1 MHTSIKTTGVLLV
14 IWLPFS
20 LFGQTFHKLKTA
32 NDVIPLLCHK
42 WGISLKTDSV
52 VKQISPA
59 ESIPSINFNADG
71 TLIIDKLSVVK
82 GSWHYDVKTQVLAI
96 KTKDKNEKYKIL
108 NITDKELILE
118 KKDKGR
124 QAQKERLIRIA

>member
-71 TLIIDKLSVVK
+71 MLIIDKLSVVK